1 MGAVH
6 VRTPKNFVLEERLE
20 RYADAIETNPEAY
33 AGNWGEACA
42 PAGCLSFTRLHLDLG
57 CGKGTYLVERAR
69 REPDTLFVGMDQ
81 EPICIAYAAQKIC
94 EQGLSNALVL
104 PRGAA
109 SLSQLFAAGELDAIT
124 INFPTPQPKAKYAK
138 KRLVHVDHLMLYRP
152 LLAAGAT
159 VTLRTDSKPLRD
171 YALGQFAAAGY
182 DTRWV
187 SDDVRR
193 DHPEH
198 PETEYE
204 CRTREMGAVVYGIC
218 ATPGAQ
224 PSDDELTAG
233 RMQEQ
238 SLACYLPDDL
248 NELTYVPL
256 GMEEAVENFKNRAR
270 KGKKRLPQ
278 AFGGRDASNQA
289 QINAD
294 GHPSNLSE

>member
-33 AGNWGEACA
+33 AGDWRGACA
-42 PAGCLSFTRLHLDLG
+42 PAGGEPFGRLHLDLG

-69 REPDTLFVGMDQ
+69 REPDALFIGMDQ

-109 SLSQLFAAGELDAIT
+109 SLPQLFAAGELDAIT

-138 KRLVHVDHLMLYRP
+138 KRLVHVDHLTLYRP
-152 LLAAGAT
+152 LLATSAA

-182 DTRWV
+182 NTLWV
-187 SDDVRR
+187 SDNVRR
-193 DHPEH
+193 DHPKH

-204 CRTREMGAVVYGIC
+204 CRTRKMGAVVYGIC
-218 ATPGAQ
+218 ATPDSEPTHEQ
-224 PSDDELTAG
+224 VEAG
-233 RMQEQ
+233 RAQEQ

-248 NELTYVPL
+248 DELTYVPL

-270 KGKKRLPQ
+270 KGKKRLPLE
-278 AFGGRDASNQA
+278 S
-289 QINAD
+289 
-294 GHPSNLSE
+294 